1 MAQKEDAKWLRPLC
15 LLPLRPSVRRT
26 THEPHEQMDAEC
38 PPPQFETFET
48 HCKGMYYRLVVPETL
63 AKRACS
69 FIVFAEA
76 VLLQYSHARE
86 VSKVIRICRPRFCAL
101 ALVSASLVPTAGI
114 AAQKPAATSTASIR
128 IPFEKY
134 TLPNGLTVVLSED
147 HATPTVAVEIMYHVG
162 SKNEIAGHT
171 GFAHMFEH
179 VMFTGSGHVA
189 YGLHDKFTEGV
200 GGGNNG
206 QTSNDWTRYYE
217 TAPSNYLE
225 DILWL
230 ESDRMGFLLDSL
242 DDTKFRA
249 QRDIVKNERR
259 QYTDNAPNG
268 RDFEVTGL
276 AMYPPG
282 HPYSW
287 PTIGSMSD
295 LSSATVEDV
304 KQFFRLYYAPNNATL
319 AIAGDIDAA
328 QTKRW
333 ITKYFSDIQRGKA
346 IVRPTVGPSS
356 LTGEKRITFEDH
368 VQVPQLMITW
378 PSVSMHSPDQPPLD
392 VLSDVLALSRVARM
406 TKAMVYDN
414 QVATNVSAFQNP
426 SENVGQ
432 FAVIVTP
439 RPGHTLTELET
450 QVDSIIDLI
459 KRDGPTAEELK
470 RVKAG
475 ALRSSLEGLQANLGK
490 AAQLANDQTFF
501 NDPSYSFTVGFAKT
515 QAVTAADV
523 KRVANKYLGKAR
535 VVLSNVPVGHLE
547 QASHADRS
555 TVVTDPL
562 TEKTAEIK
570 P

>member
-1 MAQKEDAKWLRPLC
+1 M
-15 LLPLRPSVRRT
+15 
-26 THEPHEQMDAEC
+26 
-38 PPPQFETFET
+38 
-48 HCKGMYYRLVVPETL
+48 
-63 AKRACS
+63 
-69 FIVFAEA
+69 
-76 VLLQYSHARE
+76 
-86 VSKVIRICRPRFCAL
+86 IRIFRPRLCAFSV
-101 ALVSASLVPTAGI
+101 AAASLAPMAGA
-114 AAQKPAATSTASIR
+114 AAQKPTAATSTPSIR
-128 IPFEKY
+128 IPFAKY

-147 HATPTVAVEIMYHVG
+147 HATPTVAVEVMYHVG

-206 QTSNDWTRYYE
+206 QTSNDWTQYFE
-217 TAPSNYLE
+217 TIPSNYLE
-225 DILWL
+225 NVLWL

-259 QYTDNAPNG
+259 QSADNAPNG

-276 AMYPPG
+276 SMYPPG

-295 LSSATVEDV
+295 LSSATVDDV

-319 AIAGDIDAA
+319 TIVGDIDVA

-333 ITKYFSDIQRGKA
+333 ITKYFGDLQRGKP
-346 IVRPTVGPSS
+346 ITRPVVGPSS
-356 LTGEKRITFEDH
+356 LTGEKRLTFEDH
-368 VQVPQLMITW
+368 VQVPRLMISW
-378 PSVSMHSPDQPPLD
+378 PSVNMHSADQPPLD
-392 VLSDVLALSRVARM
+392 VLSDILGLSRVARM
-406 TKAMVYDN
+406 TKALVYDN

-432 FAVIVTP
+432 FVVIVTP
-439 RPGHTLTELET
+439 RPEHTLTEVET

-475 ALRSSLEGLQANLGK
+475 ALRSSLEGLQSNLGK
-490 AAQLANDQTFF
+490 AFQLANDQTFF
-501 NDPSYSFTVGFAKT
+501 NDPSYSFTVAFART

-523 KRVANKYLGKAR
+523 KRVANKYLGTTR
-535 VVLSNVPVGHLE
+535 VVLSNVPVGHTD

-562 TEKTAEIK
+562 TEKTTEVK